1 MVWRKAVSVLVLA
14 LLVALAGKVIQRT
27 FPPSN
32 SSAQLVAKADPKAIQ
47 EASEL
52 IPTLLDDDAEIREQA
67 FKELRAMDVSAS
79 LFALVQALEDEDW
92 QIQVVAAYTLGRF
105 GTEAKPAIPELT
117 SKIEDE
123 NADVRFAVTQS
134 LGNIGSEDVTP
145 ALIEALQ
152 DQDENVRFAAAE
164 ALVKLGS
171 DAEAAIPVLMKTLR
185 DGNWFVR
192 SRAANAFVHLAPQS
206 SALTPVL
213 IDAALNNPLEESPW
227 GGGPIY
233 VEYHLQRQQ
242 KIPAVLAFDAL
253 AEIGVEAAPPLID
266 SLASDDILAQ
276 VPNPTLALVQMGN
289 ATDSDQIVALLIQAL
304 QHPDWTIRKNAAL
317 ALGSIGSKTAVPALV
332 QMAPS
337 RWGQDPGTALVQIGF
352 RVILDKRRVPSA
364 YEEEEEEIESS
375 IPHLTDALQNED
387 WQVRAMA
394 AAALGLTSESAIPLL
409 HRSLRDEEW
418 QVRSTA
424 VTALGMLYSDIT
436 LPSLIAASY
445 DKDWRV
451 RRNVSYMIQNL
462 PYDARQSD
470 QIIPTLTKLLNDTNE
485 DLRLGAAIALGA
497 SSDNTVPVLI
507 NALQNSQDSAERI
520 DALRSLEHDDS
531 EDAVIAII
539 QALQDENVVI
549 RDAAVFSLSVSLV
562 DYSESLKTAAISAL
576 INSLKD
582 ESAEVRRGAAFGLDE
597 AGESAVPALIEASQ
611 DQEPRVRI
619 FAIQALGKIGSESA
633 ISAIN
638 AALQD
643 EDEDVRTSAA
653 GALGDSGIQSAI
665 SNLQNEDWQI
675 RRSSIEKIGLIGV
688 DANNLSEPAVQ
699 ALIQALQ
706 DPNSNVRTSA
716 ASALSIFS
724 LNGGEELDSDIAK
737 ALETAIPNLIDS
749 LENGD
754 ALARLDAIFVLG
766 AIGGAAETA
775 IPFIQSKLKDENWL
789 VRYGAAVT
797 LLKINPKDES
807 AVPVLTEI
815 FANTDYAQMI
825 EIDSCCTDHYELE
838 ALANIGSD
846 QAIAALINSLQ
857 ISDEKLRYT
866 YYLGP
871 DSGDLP
877 LTATTLIG
885 VSSKAIPALI
895 LGLENENIR
904 FIAAEILG
912 QIGAESV
919 SSLLEVLQREPS
931 TGSALNEI
939 LSNKDIDIRRS
950 VVYAL
955 GQIGKKDL
963 ESETTVTELLMEV
976 MNDTSEHLDVRWM
989 AAASLTGMEKPVEQF
1004 FIQNDLRKPVN
1015 DICIETRYI
1024 DRFLYS
1030 EFDLYAARCLH
1041 ALGGRGAGW
1050 AQIYQ
1055 QVRVLLSG
1063 NVSGST
1069 PSSQPTLSP
1078 SN

>member
-14 LLVALAGKVIQRT
+14 LSVALAGRVIQQT
-27 FPPSN
+27 FPLTN
-32 SSAQLVAKADPKAIQ
+32 SSAQLLAKADPKAIQ

-52 IPTLLDDDAEIREQA
+52 IPTLLDDDAEIREHA

-79 LFALVQALEDEDW
+79 LSALVQALEDEDW

-117 SKIEDE
+117 SKIGDE
-123 NADVRFAVTQS
+123 NADVRFAVAQS

-171 DAEAAIPVLMKTLR
+171 AAEAAIPVLMETLR

-192 SRAANAFVHLAPQS
+192 SHTANAFVHLAPQS
-206 SALTPVL
+206 SSLTPVL

-289 ATDSDQIVALLIQAL
+289 ATDSDKLVALLIQAL

-317 ALGSIGSKTAVPALV
+317 ALGSIGSKAAVPALV
-332 QMAPS
+332 NVAPS
-337 RWGQDPGTALVQIGF
+337 HWGQDPGTALGQIGF
-352 RVILDKRRVPSA
+352 RVILGKKRVLL
-364 YEEEEEEIESS
+364 EEEEVENVIST
-375 IPHLTDALQNED
+375 LATALQDED
-387 WQVRAMA
+387 WQVRVVA
-394 AAALGLTSESAIPLL
+394 AAALGLTSEAAIPFLD
-409 HRSLRDEEW
+409 RSLRDQDW
-418 QVRSTA
+418 RVRSIA
-424 VTALGMLYSDIT
+424 ATALGMLYSEKT
-436 LPSLIAASY
+436 ANSLVIALR
-445 DKDWRV
+445 DQDWRV
-451 RRNVSYMIQNL
+451 RRNAVHAVNQT
-462 PYDARQSD
+462 D
-470 QIIPTLTKLLNDTNE
+470 QTIPILLSLLNDNRE
-485 DLRLGAAIALGA
+485 EVRLGAAIKLGGESNLAL
-497 SSDNTVPVLI
+497 PILI
-507 NALQNSQDSAERI
+507 NALQHNPDSAARI
-520 DALRSLEHDDS
+520 DALRSLDYSDS

-549 RDAAVFSLSVSLV
+549 RDAAVFTLSVSLA
-562 DYSESLKTAAISAL
+562 DYSESLKTTAISAL

-582 ESAEVRRGAAFGLDE
+582 ESAEVRRGAAFGLNE
-597 AGESAVPALIEASQ
+597 AGDFAVPALIEASQ
-611 DQEPRVRI
+611 DQDPRVRI
-619 FAIQALGKIGSESA
+619 FAIQALGKIGLEPA

-643 EDEDVRTSAA
+643 EDEEVRTSAA

-688 DANNLSEPAVQ
+688 NASNSSEPAVQ
-699 ALIQALQ
+699 VLIQALQ
-706 DPNSNVRTSA
+706 EPNSNVRASA
-716 ASALSIFS
+716 ASALLTFS
-724 LNGGEELDSDIAK
+724 SHGGEELDSDIAK

-766 AIGGAAETA
+766 AIGDAAETA
-775 IPFIQSKLKDENWL
+775 IPYIQSKLKDENWL

-807 AVPVLTEI
+807 VVPVLAEI

-871 DSGDLP
+871 ESGDLP

-885 VSSKAIPALI
+885 VGSKAITALI

-904 FIAAEILG
+904 FITAEILG
-912 QIGAESV
+912 QIGAESIPP
-919 SSLLEVLQREPS
+919 LLEVLKREPS
-931 TGSALNEI
+931 LGPALNEI
-939 LSNKDIDIRRS
+939 LRDKNVDIRRS
-950 VVYAL
+950 AVYAL
-955 GQIGKKDL
+955 GQVGKEDL
-963 ESETTVTELLMEV
+963 ASKAIVTELLMEV

-989 AAASLTGMEKPVEQF
+989 AASSLTEMEKPVEQF
-1004 FIQNDLRKPVN
+1004 FVQNNLWKPIN

-1024 DRFLYS
+1024 DGFLYS

-1069 PSSQPTLSP
+1069 PSSQPTQSTTD
-1078 SN
+1078 

>member
-1 MVWRKAVSVLVLA
+1 MVWRKAVLVLVLA
-14 LLVALAGKVIQRT
+14 LSVALAGKVIQQT
-27 FPPSN
+27 FPLTN

-79 LFALVQALEDEDW
+79 LSALVQALEDEDW

-105 GTEAKPAIPELT
+105 GTEAKPVIPELT
-117 SKIEDE
+117 SKIGDE
-123 NADVRFAVTQS
+123 NADVRFAVAQS
-134 LGNIGSEDVTP
+134 LGNIGSEGVTP

-164 ALVKLGS
+164 ALVILGP

-206 SALTPVL
+206 SSLTSKL

-227 GGGPIY
+227 FGGGT
-233 VEYHLQRQQ
+233 EYHLQRQQ

-266 SLASDDILAQ
+266 SLASDDILAE

-289 ATDSDQIVALLIQAL
+289 ATDSDEIVALLIQAL
-304 QHPDWTIRKNAAL
+304 QHPDWTIRKNASL

-337 RWGQDPGTALVQIGF
+337 RWGQDPAIALGQIGF
-352 RVILDKRRVPSA
+352 RVILDKKRVPFA

-375 IPHLTDALQNED
+375 IPPLADALQNED
-387 WQVRAMA
+387 WQVGAMA

-409 HRSLRDEEW
+409 HRSLQDEDW
-418 QVRSTA
+418 RVRSTS
-424 VTALGMLYSDIT
+424 VTALGMLYSDKT
-436 LPSLIAASY
+436 LPSLITASY
-445 DKDWRV
+445 DKDWQV
-451 RRNVSYMIQNL
+451 RRNVSYAIQNL

-470 QIIPTLTKLLNDTNE
+470 QITPILTRLLNDSNE
-485 DLRLGAAIALGA
+485 DVRLGAAIALGA
-497 SSDNTVPVLI
+497 SSDDTVPVLI

-520 DALRSLEHDDS
+520 DALRSLDQGDS
-531 EDAVIAII
+531 EDAAMATI

-549 RDAAVFSLSVSLV
+549 RDQVVFELSFSLD
-562 DYSESLKTAAISAL
+562 DYSKPLKAAAISAL

-582 ESAEVRRGAAFGLDE
+582 ESAEVRRSAAFGL
-597 AGESAVPALIEASQ
+597 GEVGEFAVPELIEASQ
-611 DQEPRVRI
+611 DQDPSVRRS
-619 FAIQALGKIGSESA
+619 AIAALGEIGTEPAVSV
-633 ISAIN
+633 IY

-653 GALGDSGIQSAI
+653 RALGDSGIQLAI

-675 RRSSIEKIGLIGV
+675 RRNSIEKISLIGV
-688 DANNLSEPAVQ
+688 NASNLPEPAVQ

-706 DPNSNVRTSA
+706 DPDSNVRTSA
-716 ASALSIFS
+716 ASALVTFS
-724 LNGGEELDSDIAK
+724 SNGGEELDSDIDK
-737 ALETAIPNLIDS
+737 ALQTAIPNLIDS

-766 AIGGAAETA
+766 GIGNAAETA
-775 IPFIQSKLKDENWL
+775 IPYIQSKLKDENWL
-789 VRYGAAVT
+789 VRYAAAVT
-797 LLKINPKDES
+797 LLKLNPKDES
-807 AVPVLTEI
+807 AVPVLAEI

-825 EIDSCCTDHYELE
+825 DIDSCCTDHYELE

-871 DSGDLP
+871 DSEDLP

-885 VSSKAIPALI
+885 IGSKAIPALI

-904 FIAAEILG
+904 FITAKILG

-919 SSLLEVLQREPS
+919 PSLLEVLQREPS

-989 AAASLTGMEKPVEQF
+989 ATASLTEMEQPVEQF
-1004 FIQNDLRKPVN
+1004 FVQNNLRKPVN

-1024 DRFLYS
+1024 DGFLYS

-1069 PSSQPTLSP
+1069 PSSQPTPSP